1 MTRLLGGL
9 VAAVLLIAPAAAGRQ
24 SEPSPDFEPG
34 RLDSGRPNF
43 RGVWMNGSISAA
55 FDVETHPDT
64 FGTRGGQSAIVDPVD
79 GTLPYLPGR
88 RAVAEDNNMHRERD
102 PVSHC
107 HPHGPPRAMLPPF
120 PMQIV
125 QDGDH
130 VVFLYETEHGVRI
143 VPTDGRPHREGHS
156 SWSGDSR
163 GRWEGDTLVIEVTGL
178 NGRQWLDQAGNY
190 LDENARVTER
200 LTMVGPDTIE
210 YEATVD
216 DPTVYSQPWTLR
228 VPLRRRP
235 PDVDLLEYGC
245 IEGDRDFA
253 DFVN

>member
-1 MTRLLGGL
+1 MTRLGIGVIAALL
-9 VAAVLLIAPAAAGRQ
+9 SVVPSVAAQDDSA
-24 SEPSPDFEPG
+24 FEPP
-34 RLDSGRPNF
+34 RLENGRPNL
-43 RGVWMNGSISAA
+43 RGIWMNGSISAA
-55 FDVETHPDT
+55 FDVETHPDA
-64 FGTRGGQSAIVDPVD
+64 FGTRGGQSAIVDPPD
-79 GTLPYLPGR
+79 GTLPYLPGAR
-88 RAVAEDNNMHRERD
+88 ELAQDNNLHRERD

-125 QDGDH
+125 QDGDY

-143 VPTDGRPHREGHS
+143 VPTDGRPHLEEYS

-163 GRWEGDTLVIEVTGL
+163 GRWEADTLVIEVIGL

-190 LDENARVTER
+190 LDANARVTER
-200 LTMVGPDTIE
+200 LTMTGPDSIE
-210 YEATVD
+210 YEATVE
-216 DPTVYSQPWTLR
+216 DPTVYSQPWTIR

-235 PDVDLLEYGC
+235 PDVELLEYGC